1 MYKLAT
7 FYQNNGWVHEHAY
20 LYTYFFGGIQ
30 LGRLESKIAVITGS
44 SSGIGKATAERF
56 AKEGAA
62 VICADINVD
71 GVKKVAQEIKDA
83 EGEAYAYYIDV
94 TEEEKVKEFAAE
106 IEKKF
111 GTAYEWVDPMGRLGK
126 PEEVAGAVLFLASDD
141 SSYVTGDCIT
151 VDGGHMAY
159 TWPGKMLYD
168 KM

>member
-1 MYKLAT
+1 M
-7 FYQNNGWVHEHAY
+7 
-20 LYTYFFGGIQ
+20 
-30 LGRLESKIAVITGS
+30 GRLESKIAVIKGS
-44 SSGIGKATAERF
+44 RSDTGKATAERF
-56 AKEGAA
+56 AKEGAV

-111 GTAYEWVDPMGRLGK
+111 GKAYEWVDRMGRLGK

-141 SSYVTGDCIT
+141 ISYVTGDCIT
-151 VDGGHMAY
+151 LDGGHMAY

>member
-30 LGRLESKIAVITGS
+30 LGRLESKIAVIKGS
-44 SSGIGKATAERF
+44 RSDIGKATA
-56 AKEGAA
+56 K
-62 VICADINVD
+62 
-71 GVKKVAQEIKDA
+71 
-83 EGEAYAYYIDV
+83 GEAYAYYIDV

-111 GTAYEWVDPMGRLGK
+111 GKAYEWVDPMGRLGK

-141 SSYVTGDCIT
+141 ISYGTGDCIT